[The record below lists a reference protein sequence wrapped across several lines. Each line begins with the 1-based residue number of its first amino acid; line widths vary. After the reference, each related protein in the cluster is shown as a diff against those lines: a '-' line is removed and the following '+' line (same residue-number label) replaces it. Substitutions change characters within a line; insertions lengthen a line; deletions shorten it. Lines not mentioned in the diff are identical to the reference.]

1 MSLLLLFNFSN
12 ICIYI
17 IVTNRKSVGIKNSD
31 WKEVQNG
38 IKQVYEGLINPTS
51 RDRMRKLKCEQFLAE
66 YSLDPNHGRLS
77 FFLYFRII
85 SQCEIDLTKTK
96 KVIKGLVDDSNLA
109 EDEEDREAREFNRNF
124 TFGT

>member
-1 MSLLLLFNFSN
+1 MSLLSLFNFSN
-12 ICIYI
+12 ILIYI
-17 IVTNRKSVGIKNSD
+17 IVTNRKSVAINSD

-38 IKQVYEGLINPTS
+38 IKQVYEGLINSTS
-51 RDRMRKLKCEQFLAE
+51 RDRMRKLKCEPFLAE

-96 KVIKGLVDDSNLA
+96 KVIKGLVDDSNLE

>member
-1 MSLLLLFNFSN
+1 MSLLLFNFSN
-12 ICIYI
+12 IFIYI
-17 IVTNRKSVGIKNSD
+17 IVTNRKSVGINSD

-38 IKQVYEGLINPTS
+38 IKQVFEGLINPTS
-51 RDRMRKLKCEQFLAE
+51 RDRWRKLKCEPFLAE

-77 FFLYFRII
+77 FFLYFRFI

-96 KVIKGLVDDSNLA
+96 KVMKGLVDDSNL
-109 EDEEDREAREFNRNF
+109 EEEEEDREAREFNRNF